1 MRELAQECAC
11 HAPSEA
17 IYLIATTP
25 LSYCVAVFAETLKA
39 VKKMDPSKVIG
50 VTSLDVACAQV
61 ALAKQQ
67 SICVDNIAVDVVGG
81 HAGLAVPLTSQLG
94 ERVVSCYVKLIGTRW
109 INPNS
114 LYVKGEMDIYLTPN
128 EAKDIIKYIHMRG
141 GNGSSILSAGH
152 AIARFTLR
160 ILDGISRDNNTE
172 KGEVNDEIIECA
184 MVYSTVMSSITPLF
198 ASPCVFDKNG
208 VKSVL
213 PLPET
218 LSPFE
223 RAAIKES
230 AERIAIGAE
239 MASKYV
245 SNCHHLVTN

>member
-1 MRELAQECAC
+1 
-11 HAPSEA
+11 
-17 IYLIATTP
+17 
-25 LSYCVAVFAETLKA
+25 
-39 VKKMDPSKVIG
+39 MDPSKVIG

-94 ERVVSCYVKLIGTRW
+94 E
-109 INPNS
+109 
-114 LYVKGEMDIYLTPN
+114 MDIYLTPN
-128 EAKDIIKYIHMRG
+128 EAKDIMKYIHMRG